1 MANEKIKH
9 HLHTEFRAS
18 GFNALVNIADKITE
32 DEDSGSHKRG
42 FMRAIQKYNHHKNHA
57 SDLSAD
63 QVKLENYLGKN
74 TQ

>member
-1 MANEKIKH
+1 M
-9 HLHTEFRAS
+9 
-18 GFNALVNIADKITE
+18 VNIADKITE

-63 QVKLENYLGKN
+63 QVKLENLKVKN
-74 TQ
+74 NKHQENVDNADVKGSVVA